1 MPTPS
6 QVVNRARPSGPGA
19 HYYTATV
26 NALGPPIMVA
36 LDPGG
41 ALTAARGFVGAT
53 YAVGQRVLVLTTTAG
68 NYILGRIT

>member
-6 QVVNRARPSGPGA
+6 QVINRSRPGEPVVR
-19 HYYTATV
+19 YYTATV

-41 ALTAARGFVGAT
+41 ALTAARAFVGAT
-53 YAVGQRVLVLTTTAG
+53 YVAGQRVLVLVTAAG